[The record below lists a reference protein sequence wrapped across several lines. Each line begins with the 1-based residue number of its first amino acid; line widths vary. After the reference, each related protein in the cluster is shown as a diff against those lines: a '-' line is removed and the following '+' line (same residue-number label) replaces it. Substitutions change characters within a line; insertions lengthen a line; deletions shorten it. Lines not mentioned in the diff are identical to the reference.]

1 MATLKVEKTS
11 NYLSE
16 YADSSFC
23 FALDSSVNCTINFM
37 KFAPQLQVE
46 DDALIINQEVIVHP
60 EVFATISLHRDH
72 AKMLAQAILTAIG
85 ESGD

>member
-1 MATLKVEKTS
+1 MAKLNVEKTY
-11 NYLSE
+11 NYISE

-23 FALDSSVNCTINFM
+23 FGLDGSVNCTINFM

-46 DDALIINQEVIVHP
+46 DNSLVIDQEVIVHP
-60 EVFATISLHRDH
+60 EVFASISLHKEH
-72 AKMLAQAILTAIG
+72 ARMLAHTILATIG